1 MTSSPNSGINFEE
14 FKNMAD
20 RAGLGMTTEELE
32 ELKPLYDLYSQ
43 YTYLLHNIDLGSEE
57 IDLTFHADWPQTSN
71 S

>member
-1 MTSSPNSGINFEE
+1 MTSSPRSGINFEE
-14 FKNMAD
+14 FRQMSD

-57 IDLTFHADWPQTSN
+57 IDLTFRPDWPQISDG
-71 S
+71 